1 MNYPETSAIFR
12 KQIAI
17 RNYLCNTK
25 HEEVI
30 SEIIDGLSA
39 QQKYIPSKFFYDENG
54 SKLFEDIT
62 CLPEYYPTCTEKAL
76 LKKIAPQIS
85 KTLRNIDIVELGSGD
100 CSKISIL
107 LDAIPFENMAT
118 VRYIPVDVS
127 HSAIS
132 KSAEM
137 LVKRFPDITI
147 HGLIADFLKHLR
159 VIPGNINRLF
169 CFFGST
175 LGNLTRNQSIQFLLD
190 LKAVMKSGDQ
200 LLIGLDMVKDVKIL
214 ENAYNDN
221 QGITAAF
228 NKNILNVVN
237 QYVKTAFNSDCFEHV
252 AYYNQPKARIEM
264 HLRAL
269 EDLEVKCM
277 YLPNNIRI
285 KKGETIHT
293 ENSHKYTYGHIFD
306 FAGITGLK
314 INAVYTD
321 NNQWFSLVHFI
332 A

>member
-1 MNYPETSAIFR
+1 MNNPETSVLIR

-17 RNYLCNTK
+17 RNYLCSSEQK
-25 HEEVI
+25 VEV

-39 QQKYIPSKFFYDENG
+39 QQKYIPSKFFYDANG

-62 CLPEYYPTCTEKAL
+62 CLPEYYPTRTEKAL
-76 LKKIAPQIS
+76 LKEIAPQIS
-85 KTLRNIDIVELGSGD
+85 ETFKNIDIVELGSGD

-107 LDAIPFENMAT
+107 LDAIPFENRTT

-127 HSAIS
+127 HAAIS
-132 KSAEM
+132 KSARM
-137 LVKRFPDITI
+137 LIERFPDIKV
-147 HGLIADFLKHLR
+147 HGLIADFLKHLN
-159 VIPGNINRLF
+159 VIPKESKRIF

-175 LGNLTRNQSIQFLLD
+175 LGNLTRRQSVQFLLD
-190 LKAVMKSGDQ
+190 LKAVMKPGDQ
-200 LLIGLDMVKDVKIL
+200 LLIGLDMVKDIEVL

-221 QGITAAF
+221 QGVTAAF
-228 NKNILNVVN
+228 NKNILSSVN
-237 QYVKTAFNSDCFEHV
+237 QYIKTAFSPVWFEHV
-252 AYYNQPKARIEM
+252 AFYNQSKDRIEM

-269 EDLEVKCM
+269 KDIEISCM
-277 YLPNNIRI
+277 YLPENIEI

-293 ENSHKYTYGHIFD
+293 ENSHKYTHWHIFD
-306 FAGITGLK
+306 FTSITGLK

-321 NNQWFSLVHFI
+321 NKQWFSLVHFI

>member
-1 MNYPETSAIFR
+1 MNNPETSAIIR
-12 KQIAI
+12 KQIDI

-25 HEEVI
+25 HEEVV

-62 CLPEYYPTCTEKAL
+62 CLQEYYPTRTEKAL
-76 LKKIAPQIS
+76 LKEIAPQIS
-85 KTLRNIDIVELGSGD
+85 KTLRNIDIIELGSGD

-127 HSAIS
+127 HAAIS

-147 HGLIADFLKHLR
+147 RGLIADFLKHLR
-159 VIPGNINRLF
+159 VIPGNISRLF

-175 LGNLTRNQSIQFLLD
+175 LGNLTRKQSVQFLMD
-190 LKAVMKSGDQ
+190 VKDVMKPGDQ
-200 LLIGLDMVKDVKIL
+200 LLIGLDMVKDVKVL

-221 QGITAAF
+221 HGITAAF

-237 QYVKTAFNSDCFEHV
+237 QYVKTAFNPDSFEHI
-252 AYYNQPKARIEM
+252 AYYNQPETRIEM

-269 EDLEVKCM
+269 KDLDVNCM
-277 YLPNNIRI
+277 YLPEVLR
-285 KKGETIHT
+285 
-293 ENSHKYTYGHIFD
+293 
-306 FAGITGLK
+306 L
-314 INAVYTD
+314 
-321 NNQWFSLVHFI
+321 
-332 A
+332 

>member
-1 MNYPETSAIFR
+1 
-12 KQIAI
+12 
-17 RNYLCNTK
+17 
-25 HEEVI
+25 
-30 SEIIDGLSA
+30 
-39 QQKYIPSKFFYDENG
+39 
-54 SKLFEDIT
+54 
-62 CLPEYYPTCTEKAL
+62 
-76 LKKIAPQIS
+76 
-85 KTLRNIDIVELGSGD
+85 
-100 CSKISIL
+100 
-107 LDAIPFENMAT
+107 MAT

-127 HSAIS
+127 HAAIS

-159 VIPGNINRLF
+159 VIPGNLNRLF

-175 LGNLTRNQSIQFLLD
+175 LGNLTRKQSVQFLLD
-190 LKAVMKSGDQ
+190 LKDIMKPGDQ
-200 LLIGLDMVKDVKIL
+200 LLIGLDMVKDVKVL

-237 QYVKTAFNSDCFEHV
+237 QYVKTAFNPNSFEHV

-269 EDLEVKCM
+269 KDIDVNCM
-277 YLPNNIRI
+277 YLPDNIRI

-293 ENSHKYTYGHIFD
+293 ENSHKYTHWHILD

>member
-1 MNYPETSAIFR
+1 
-12 KQIAI
+12 
-17 RNYLCNTK
+17 
-25 HEEVI
+25 
-30 SEIIDGLSA
+30 
-39 QQKYIPSKFFYDENG
+39 
-54 SKLFEDIT
+54 
-62 CLPEYYPTCTEKAL
+62 
-76 LKKIAPQIS
+76 
-85 KTLRNIDIVELGSGD
+85 
-100 CSKISIL
+100 
-107 LDAIPFENMAT
+107 
-118 VRYIPVDVS
+118 
-127 HSAIS
+127 
-132 KSAEM
+132 M

-147 HGLIADFLKHLR
+147 HGLSADFLKHLS

-175 LGNLTRNQSIQFLLD
+175 LGNLTRKQSVQFLLD
-190 LKAVMKSGDQ
+190 LKDIMKPGDQ
-200 LLIGLDMVKDVKIL
+200 LLIGLDMVKDVKVL

-269 EDLEVKCM
+269 KDLYVNCM
-277 YLPNNIRI
+277 YLPDNIRI

-293 ENSHKYTYGHIFD
+293 ENSHKYTRWHILD

-321 NNQWFSLVHFI
+321 KNQWFSLVHLI

>member
-1 MNYPETSAIFR
+1 MNNPETSAIIR

-17 RNYLCNTK
+17 RNYLCSTN

-62 CLPEYYPTCTEKAL
+62 CLPEYYPTRTEKSL
-76 LKKIAPQIS
+76 LKEIASQIS

-127 HSAIS
+127 HAAIS

-147 HGLIADFLKHLR
+147 HGLLADFLKHLSA
-159 VIPGNINRLF
+159 IPKNTNRLF

-175 LGNLTRNQSIQFLLD
+175 LGNLTRKQSIQFLMD
-190 LKAVMKSGDQ
+190 LKAVMKPGDQ
-200 LLIGLDMVKDVKIL
+200 LLIGLDMVKDARIL

-221 QGITAAF
+221 QGVTAAF

-237 QYVKTAFNSDCFEHV
+237 QYVKTAFNPDSFEHL
-252 AYYNQPKARIEM
+252 AYYNQPKTRIEM

-269 EDLEVKCM
+269 KDLDVKCM
-277 YLPNNIRI
+277 YLPDNIRI
-285 KKGETIHT
+285 KEGETIHT
-293 ENSHKYTYGHIFD
+293 ENSHKYTHWHILD

-314 INAVYTD
+314 INAVYTL
-321 NNQWFSLVHFI
+321 SL
-332 A
+332 